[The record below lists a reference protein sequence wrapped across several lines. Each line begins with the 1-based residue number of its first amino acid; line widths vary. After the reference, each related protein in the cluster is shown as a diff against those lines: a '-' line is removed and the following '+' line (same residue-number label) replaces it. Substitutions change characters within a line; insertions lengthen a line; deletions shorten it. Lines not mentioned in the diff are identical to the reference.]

1 MKTVALGVCN
11 IHDSFRNKASI
22 GLYKRKKMHC
32 SEKHKLLWLCL
43 KLLQLMKQELKDNI
57 VSKM

>member
-32 SEKHKLLWLCL
+32 SEKQTAPALFETTSISETGIKRQHC
-43 KLLQLMKQELKDNI
+43 
-57 VSKM
+57 V